1 MKRLRHDLNYTI
13 SAALLIVAVVVI
25 VTGLVA
31 QLWDLN
37 DFVYHT
43 YAGYAMTLLA
53 LAHVWLNWQRMIGY
67 FRFRLTRR
75 EHSRA
80 QPVAGSQGALT
91 APATNAAHAGTQ
103 SRRAQDSRLSA
114 VSRRGFLGLALG
126 GLGGFVAGRG
136 LRPPPVIARG
146 SDLGVVYHQWSK
158 PGVIE
163 VLGSVASW
171 GQQPS
176 LYKTYPNLPAIVLP
190 EPKLAAGLPTEEAIL
205 RRRSTRAYSGT
216 AMTLPELSR
225 LLFCMGGVSSDRW
238 GHGLRTAPSSGAL
251 YPIEIY
257 AAVHNVAGLEPGLY
271 HYAVQQH
278 GLEQIQRADLREAVV
293 RQGLM
298 QQFLGQAN
306 LVIFL
311 TVIFQRMR
319 WKYQDRTYR
328 YGLIEA
334 GHLGQNL
341 YLAATSMGL
350 GACGVGAFM
359 DDEINRML
367 GVDGVEEAAIYMLAV
382 GNI

>member
-1 MKRLRHDLNYTI
+1 MKRLRHDLNYAI
-13 SAALLIVAVVVI
+13 SAALLIIAVVVI
-25 VTGLVA
+25 ATGLVA

-43 YAGYAMTLLA
+43 YAGYVMTLLA

-67 FRFRLTRR
+67 FRFRLRR
-75 EHSRA
+75 QSHSRA
-80 QPVAGSQGALT
+80 QPVAGSRISLPNVARNDSDSGAHSKPDRESRLGALT
-91 APATNAAHAGTQ
+91 
-103 SRRAQDSRLSA
+103 
-114 VSRRGFLGLALG
+114 RRGFLGLTLG

-136 LRPPPVIARG
+136 LRQPPVIARG

-158 PGVIE
+158 PGVID
-163 VLGSVASW
+163 VLGSVANW
-171 GQQPS
+171 GRQPE
-176 LYKTYPNLPAIVLP
+176 LYKTYPNLPVIALP
-190 EPKLAAGLPTEEAIL
+190 KPTFAAGLPTEEAIL

-216 AMTLPELSR
+216 TLTLPDLSR
-225 LLFCMGGVSSDRW
+225 LLFCMGGISSERW
-238 GHGLRTAPSSGAL
+238 GHVLRTAPSSGAL

-257 AAVHNVAGLEPGLY
+257 VAVHDVAGLEPGLY

-278 GLEQIQRADLREAVV
+278 GLEQLQRADLREAVV
-293 RQGLM
+293 QQGLM

-341 YLAATSMGL
+341 YLAATSIGL
-350 GACGVGAFM
+350 GVCGVGAFM

-367 GVDGVEEAAIYMLAV
+367 GVDGIEEAAIYMLAV
-382 GNI
+382 GKT

>member
-1 MKRLRHDLNYTI
+1 MKRLRHDLNYAI
-13 SAALLIVAVVVI
+13 SAGLLIVAVVVI

-43 YAGYAMTLLA
+43 YAGYVMTLLA
-53 LAHVWLNWQRMIGY
+53 LAHVVLNWQRMIGY
-67 FRFRLTRR
+67 VRFRLTRPPHNR
-75 EHSRA
+75 S
-80 QPVAGSQGALT
+80 QPVAGARA
-91 APATNAAHAGTQ
+91 APPGSASNAAGSGSQ
-103 SRRAQDSRLSA
+103 SRPDQESRSGA
-114 VSRRGFLGLALG
+114 VSRRGFLGVALG

-136 LRPPPVIARG
+136 LRPPPAIAQG
-146 SDLGVVYHQWSK
+146 SDVGVVYHQWSK
-158 PGVIE
+158 PGVID
-163 VLGSVASW
+163 VLGSVANW
-171 GQQPS
+171 GQQPA
-176 LYKTYPNLPAIVLP
+176 LYKTYPNLPLIALP
-190 EPKLAAGLPTEEAIL
+190 EPHFAVGLPTEEAIL
-205 RRRSTRAYSGT
+205 RRRSTRAYSGAT
-216 AMTLPELSR
+216 LTLPEMSR
-225 LLFCMGGVSSDRW
+225 LLACMGGISSDRW

-257 AAVHNVAGLEPGLY
+257 AAVHNVAGLDPGLY

-278 GLEQIQRADLREAVV
+278 GLEQLQRADLRATVV

-367 GVDGVEEAAIYMLAV
+367 GVDGIEEAAIYMLAL
-382 GNI
+382 GKT